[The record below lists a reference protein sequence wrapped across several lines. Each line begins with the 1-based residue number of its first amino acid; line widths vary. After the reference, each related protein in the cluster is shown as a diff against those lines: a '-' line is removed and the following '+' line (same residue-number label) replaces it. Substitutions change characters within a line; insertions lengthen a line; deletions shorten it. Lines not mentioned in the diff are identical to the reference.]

1 MDIFKMRCLVR
12 AAETLNYSQTA
23 REMYISQSAVTQ
35 QVASAE
41 AEFNVRIFE
50 KDGKRIRL
58 TEAGHIIISSFRNIL
73 STYDSM
79 LVQAQR
85 ANQMTNE
92 LRIGYHGPMNWGTFP
107 ALLAEFKEEMPHIRL
122 SVCTDHWVVLVHDL
136 NQGLLDLVFTE
147 AKELERYPA
156 LTSEYLFQDT
166 PCVCMSPKNPLC
178 AKPVLFPADLAGE
191 NLIMTNSIQPS
202 ISMST
207 VIDGFIACGIDMQK
221 AQIVNQPQIAVTMA
235 SANIGTTFIP
245 SSFRVKEYSNVVFK
259 DLVQDLI
266 KMDMVLAYSESRLS
280 KAGYAFIQLCLGW
293 NFQAPC

>member
-1 MDIFKMRCLVR
+1 MDVFKMKCLVR
-12 AAETLNYSQTA
+12 AAETLNYSQAA
-23 REMYISQSAVTQ
+23 REMYISQSAITQ

-41 AEFNVRIFE
+41 KEFDVKIFE
-50 KDGKRIRL
+50 KDGKNIYL
-58 TEAGHIIISSFRNIL
+58 TEAGQIIIAGFRNIL

-79 LVQAQR
+79 IVQAQR

-107 ALLAEFKEEMPHIRL
+107 ALLAEFKERMPQIRL
-122 SVCTDHWVVLVHDL
+122 SVCTDHWVVLVQDL
-136 NQGLLDLVFTE
+136 NQGSLDLVFTE
-147 AKELERYPA
+147 AKEMERYPH
-156 LTSEYLFQDT
+156 LTSEYLFQDI

-178 AKPVLFPADLAGE
+178 EKPVLFPADLERE

-207 VIDGFIACGIDMQK
+207 VIDGFIACGIDMQR
-221 AQIVNQPQIAVTMA
+221 AQIVHQPQIAVTMA
-235 SANIGTTFIP
+235 AANIGVTFIP
-245 SSFRVKEYSNVVFK
+245 ASFRVEEYSNVVFK

-266 KMDMVLAYSESRLS
+266 KMDMVLAYSEPRLS
-280 KAGYAFIQLCLGW
+280 KAGHAFIQLCRGW